1 MTGFF
6 SHSEKLFCSFD
17 FVSCEGLDARVHH
30 FKTKERRE
38 KDAAQVRFESA
49 ISRSPSTPQPPFQ
62 IQCLNLLTFC
72 SLKLTFQ
79 ETEEF
84 LSNLVVSGTVEAKMD
99 RLAGIVQFAQHKD
112 PSDILNDWAANLSQ
126 LMMLVNKT
134 NHLINKEEMVHVLH

>member
-1 MTGFF
+1 MCMCLVSLQTR
-6 SHSEKLFCSFD
+6 FCA
-17 FVSCEGLDARVHH
+17 LH
-30 FKTKERRE
+30 FNY
-38 KDAAQVRFESA
+38 
-49 ISRSPSTPQPPFQ
+49 
-62 IQCLNLLTFC
+62 LYYL
-72 SLKLTFQ
+72 FQ

-126 LMMLVNKT
+126 LMSLVNKT